1 MGSVGRNTD
10 RSWLGRIGRNRLV
23 QTLVR
28 WVDDEAVDES
38 YTARTTDRPDW
49 FRVLP
54 FLVLHLACLGVIW
67 VGWSWTAV
75 AVAAALYV
83 VRMFAITAFYHRYFS
98 HRTFRTSRFW
108 QFLFALLGTS
118 AVQRGPLWWA
128 AHHRHHHKCADKE
141 DDVHSPLEKGFLW
154 SHVTWLTTP
163 AAFRTRHAL
172 VKDLAAY
179 PELRFLNRFSVL
191 APVLL
196 AAALFGAGEL
206 LRGFVPAAGTSGP
219 QLLIWGFFIST
230 VVLFHATST
239 INSLDHLVGR
249 RRYATADNSRN
260 NLLLALLTFGEGWHN
275 NHHHYA
281 ASARQGFF
289 WWEVDLTYYGLWLM
303 ARLGIVR
310 DLRRVPA
317 RVLTS
322 NLVSDGASRRPGA

>member
-1 MGSVGRNTD
+1 MGDTSQKPKR
-10 RSWLGRIGRNRLV
+10 GRIGQSRV
-23 QTLVR
+23 VKAMVR
-28 WVDDEAVDES
+28 WVDEEAVDDS
-38 YTARTTDRPDW
+38 YAEGSTDRPDW
-49 FRVLP
+49 LRILP
-54 FLVLHLACLGVIW
+54 FVVLHLACLSVIW

-75 AVAAALYV
+75 AVAAGLYA

-108 QFLFALLGTS
+108 QFLFAALGTS

-128 AHHRHHHKCADKE
+128 GHHRHHHKHSDKE

-154 SHVTWLTTP
+154 SHITWLTTP
-163 AAFRTRHAL
+163 GAFRTRHAL
-172 VKDLAAY
+172 VKDLAAF

-191 APVLL
+191 VPVLL

-206 LRGFVPAAGTSGP
+206 LQRFAPGAGTSGP
-219 QLLIWGFFIST
+219 QLLVWGFFIST

-249 RRYATADNSRN
+249 RRYATPDNSRN

-281 ASARQGFF
+281 AAARQGFF
-289 WWEVDLTYYGLWLM
+289 WWEIDLTYYGLWLM
-303 ARLGIVR
+303 ARLGIVQ
-310 DLRRVPA
+310 DLRPVPA
-317 RVLTS
+317 GVLRS
-322 NLVSDGASRRPGA
+322 NLVRDTAGGAGG